1 MSIIDMHVHTKYSAC
16 SHIEIHE
23 LLSTLS
29 ALSNVDGIVITDHD
43 VINGAR
49 IAQKYA
55 KEKYDI
61 KVFFGIEVT
70 TLDGHL
76 LAYGIDETLPV
87 GLRAI
92 DTIKEIHKKGG
103 VVVASHP
110 FRNVYGSLGDLVY
123 NLGNVLDGIEV
134 ANAMDS
140 KKAKAK
146 ARLAAQQL
154 DLTMIGGS
162 DAHSLKCVGRSTTI
176 FETTIESIDD
186 IVDAIKKNQCR
197 PYVSF

>member
-16 SHIEIHE
+16 SHIEIHK

-29 ALSNVDGIVITDHD
+29 LLNIDGVVITDHD
-43 VINGAR
+43 EIKGGK

-55 KEKYDI
+55 QEKYDV

-76 LAYGIDETLPV
+76 LAYGIDEALPA

-103 VVVASHP
+103 VAVAPHP
-110 FRNVYGSLGDLVY
+110 FRNAFTSLGDLIY
-123 NLGNVLDGIEV
+123 TLGEVLDGIEI
-134 ANAMDS
+134 NAMDS
-140 KKAKAK
+140 RTAKDQ
-146 ARLAAQQL
+146 ARSAAQQL
-154 DLTMIGGS
+154 NLAMIGGS
-162 DAHSLKCVGRSTTI
+162 DAHSLTCVGRSVTK
-176 FETTIESIDD
+176 FERVIESMDD
-186 IVDAIKKNQCR
+186 IVNAIRKKHCQ
-197 PYVSF
+197 PYITF